1 MENLEKIQEI
11 GTTEKAWLEYAQAID
26 RNNDKLGN
34 SLNIIESLTI
44 PNAVSVDSES
54 VTSGYYRFYDGRTF
68 ALSSYLY
75 TNPILVPKGTVIL
88 GKQIDVSSLVSLV
101 SKVDAEGNYISTFVR
116 GKDGVQDY
124 FSIINEDCYIEIS
137 CQTKQLS
144 RFSIVSSKLTEDLLN
159 ILFQNEYN
167 IEESTHLI
175 ALKDN
180 PLANIIRDAGYGSII
195 HSWGIIGDSYASG
208 EMDIFVNGEHN
219 RYVDMYAYS
228 WGQRFCKMI
237 GADGYNFSNGGQTTK
252 GWIEA
257 GVVRDES
264 YEGGPGGGGW
274 SLAQQSEHLKQGYII
289 ALGVNDK
296 SKSYSIG
303 SVDTDIDSTDY
314 NKNAE
319 TFIGYYAGIIQRL
332 KSVQPKAKIFC
343 VTPLGTYYAEYATAI
358 RSLVSAMNA
367 IYEGDV
373 YLIDLDTYYPISW
386 SGQYVLNSHG
396 SAMGYQYY
404 AYAINTYI
412 DWIIRNNGDA
422 FKEVSLIGLDNV

>member
-68 ALSSYLY
+68 ALSGYLY

-144 RFSIVSSKLTEDLLN
+144 SFSIVSSKLTEDLLN

-252 GWIEA
+252 G
-257 GVVRDES
+257 
-264 YEGGPGGGGW
+264 
-274 SLAQQSEHLKQGYII
+274 
-289 ALGVNDK
+289 
-296 SKSYSIG
+296 
-303 SVDTDIDSTDY
+303 
-314 NKNAE
+314 
-319 TFIGYYAGIIQRL
+319 
-332 KSVQPKAKIFC
+332 
-343 VTPLGTYYAEYATAI
+343 
-358 RSLVSAMNA
+358 
-367 IYEGDV
+367 
-373 YLIDLDTYYPISW
+373 
-386 SGQYVLNSHG
+386 
-396 SAMGYQYY
+396 
-404 AYAINTYI
+404 
-412 DWIIRNNGDA
+412 
-422 FKEVSLIGLDNV
+422 

>member
-68 ALSSYLY
+68 ALSGYLY

-144 RFSIVSSKLTEDLLN
+144 SFSIVSSKLIEDLLN
-159 ILFQNEYN
+159 ILSQNEYN

-175 ALKDN
+175 AL
-180 PLANIIRDAGYGSII
+180 RII
-195 HSWGIIGDSYASG
+195 H
-208 EMDIFVNGEHN
+208 
-219 RYVDMYAYS
+219 
-228 WGQRFCKMI
+228 
-237 GADGYNFSNGGQTTK
+237 
-252 GWIEA
+252 
-257 GVVRDES
+257 
-264 YEGGPGGGGW
+264 
-274 SLAQQSEHLKQGYII
+274 
-289 ALGVNDK
+289 
-296 SKSYSIG
+296 
-303 SVDTDIDSTDY
+303 
-314 NKNAE
+314 
-319 TFIGYYAGIIQRL
+319 
-332 KSVQPKAKIFC
+332 
-343 VTPLGTYYAEYATAI
+343 
-358 RSLVSAMNA
+358 
-367 IYEGDV
+367 
-373 YLIDLDTYYPISW
+373 
-386 SGQYVLNSHG
+386 
-396 SAMGYQYY
+396 
-404 AYAINTYI
+404 
-412 DWIIRNNGDA
+412 
-422 FKEVSLIGLDNV
+422 